1 MHLSSRLTSTLAS
14 VASLSGSS
22 VAAGFHCCASV
33 FTSMIDNNRK
43 KCWSCFP
50 TYKPGKHTLENI
62 RQRKHCSASVHHILH
77 TLQSDLSGVVFK
89 GTLAEVN
96 LEKSEIMLSI
106 EEKSSMASL
115 CYSFQLEMLSSSDK
129 TITILH
135 NLWKPLL
142 AGRRL
147 YLSPW
152 SKLVAHWI
160 YEKPRLTDCIFETG
174 DFGDEIR
181 AGMRDKPKIGDDE
194 EGSVRQDPEE
204 WIRTLLFCDTWY
216 WTAAQST
223 WKMTTT
229 KGFVFI
235 KSDVFIARDAGK
247 RGGFFSLF
255 IKNDSV
261 NFLVYLDWFAKI

>member
-1 MHLSSRLTSTLAS
+1 
-14 VASLSGSS
+14 
-22 VAAGFHCCASV
+22 
-33 FTSMIDNNRK
+33 
-43 KCWSCFP
+43 
-50 TYKPGKHTLENI
+50 
-62 RQRKHCSASVHHILH
+62 
-77 TLQSDLSGVVFK
+77 
-89 GTLAEVN
+89 
-96 LEKSEIMLSI
+96 
-106 EEKSSMASL
+106 
-115 CYSFQLEMLSSSDK
+115 MLSSSDK

-135 NLWKPLL
+135 NLWQPLH
-142 AGRRL
+142 AGRRFLRL

-152 SKLVAHWI
+152 SKLVGHWI
-160 YEKPRLTDCIFETG
+160 YENPRLTDCIFETG

-247 RGGFFSLF
+247 QGGSFSLC

-261 NFLVYLDWFAKI
+261 NFLAYLDWFAKIYFLEKKTHTLKLTNKWHNLEVMGLYNLCPNSTEAESSLRC

>member
-1 MHLSSRLTSTLAS
+1 
-14 VASLSGSS
+14 
-22 VAAGFHCCASV
+22 
-33 FTSMIDNNRK
+33 
-43 KCWSCFP
+43 
-50 TYKPGKHTLENI
+50 
-62 RQRKHCSASVHHILH
+62 
-77 TLQSDLSGVVFK
+77 
-89 GTLAEVN
+89 
-96 LEKSEIMLSI
+96 
-106 EEKSSMASL
+106 
-115 CYSFQLEMLSSSDK
+115 MLSSSDK
-129 TITILH
+129 TIAILH
-135 NLWKPLL
+135 NLRKPLL

-152 SKLVAHWI
+152 SKLVAQWI

-247 RGGFFSLF
+247 QGGFFSLC

-261 NFLVYLDWFAKI
+261 NFLAYLDWFAKIYFLGGKKDTHSNWQITGTIWKWWDCTICVQILLRLSRD